1 VYLYNIE
8 KKEEKALAQ
17 PTNQSIWNQWTD
29 LLAAE
34 NRHINNIAHSEETS
48 IEKHFF
54 LAFSCDFDGL
64 KLANCR
70 FSVSQV
76 TLLSCFGFQLYF
88 PFLFSFSCVIYILI
102 F

>member
-1 VYLYNIE
+1 MGPQQEQVGLHCSICVWSINNKAINIPTYVYNIE

-17 PTNQSIWNQWTD
+17 PTNQSIGNQWTD

-54 LAFSCDFDGL
+54 
-64 KLANCR
+64 
-70 FSVSQV
+70 
-76 TLLSCFGFQLYF
+76 
-88 PFLFSFSCVIYILI
+88 
-102 F
+102 